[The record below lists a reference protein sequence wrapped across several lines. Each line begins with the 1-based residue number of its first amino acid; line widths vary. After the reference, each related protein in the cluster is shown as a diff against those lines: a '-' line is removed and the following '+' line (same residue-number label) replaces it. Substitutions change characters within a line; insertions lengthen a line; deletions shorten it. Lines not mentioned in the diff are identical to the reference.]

1 MTATESTI
9 CRFLDRS
16 RRAPPAGASQTQP
29 YLAWAADLRAG
40 ISRRF
45 FGVNDAGGGAKFAPM
60 KALPPVPEM
69 RRAFLRGDASYDGV
83 FYTGVR
89 TTGIFC
95 RPSCTARKPR
105 PENVEFFATPREAS
119 FSGYRPC
126 KRCRPLDADGRPP
139 EWVRRLLER
148 IDASPAARIRT
159 ADLRSIGIDPARARR
174 YFVSHYGMTFQAYC
188 RARRLGDAF
197 RLIKEGATVSE
208 VANESGFESESGF
221 RAAFARAFGTTPGE
235 ATSGDAIALDWIP
248 SPVGPLVAGANS
260 EGLCLLEFSDRRM
273 LETQLETLRRRV
285 GRVLVPG
292 RNRWLEVLR
301 TQLGEYFDGR
311 RQDFDLPLVIRG
323 TVFQEKVWRALLT
336 IPYGETW
343 SYRRLAERVG
353 QAGATRA
360 VGTANGM
367 NRIAIV
373 IPCHRVVNA
382 DGRLGGYGG
391 GVWRKQLLLDLERG
405 QEALPIGTVARVR
418 GAAQHRVP

>member
-1 MTATESTI
+1 
-9 CRFLDRS
+9 
-16 RRAPPAGASQTQP
+16 
-29 YLAWAADLRAG
+29 
-40 ISRRF
+40 
-45 FGVNDAGGGAKFAPM
+45 M

-343 SYRRLAERVG
+343 SYRRLAERDESHRDRHPLSSRRERRR
-353 QAGATRA
+353 QARRIRGRRVAQTAATRPRA
-360 VGTANGM
+360 RTGSPADRHRGPGPGCRATPCPLNPLE
-367 NRIAIV
+367 RIRNDQTVPRA
-373 IPCHRVVNA
+373 PGARVVSVQ
-382 DGRLGGYGG
+382 GRDP
-391 GVWRKQLLLDLERG
+391 R
-405 QEALPIGTVARVR
+405 ALR
-418 GAAQHRVP
+418 